1 MDKIKIEIS
10 QEIVK
15 ELSKIS
21 NVDIGENF
29 ELVHHDFYFL
39 KTDESYEITNL
50 YNLLNSNDKQIRTTA
65 WNILNEKVYMYQQ
78 LLEKQLNK

>member
-21 NVDIGENF
+21 NVDIGKNF
-29 ELVHHDFYFL
+29 ELIHYDFYFL
-39 KTDESYEITNL
+39 KQDESYEITNL
-50 YNLLNSNDKQIRTTA
+50 ENLLNSKDKQIKTTA